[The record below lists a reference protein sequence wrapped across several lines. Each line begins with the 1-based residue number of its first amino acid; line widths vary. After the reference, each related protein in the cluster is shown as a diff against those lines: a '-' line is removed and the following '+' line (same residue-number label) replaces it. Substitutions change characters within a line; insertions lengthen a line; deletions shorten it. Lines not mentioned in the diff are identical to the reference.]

1 MSSLDARLKVLEQ
14 ANPQPYRWVWRDI
27 GETTADAIARAG
39 FAPDDCVIV
48 FGWKEDDAS
57 T

>member
-1 MSSLDARLKVLEQ
+1 MQNLERRVALLEQ
-14 ANPQPYRWVWRDI
+14 ANPQPYRWCWRNI

-39 FAPDDCVIV
+39 FATDDCVIV
-48 FGWKEDDAS
+48 FGWQEDDAN

>member
-1 MSSLDARLKVLEQ
+1 MQNLERRVALLEQ
-14 ANPQPYRWVWRDI
+14 ANPQPYRWCWRNI

-39 FAPDDCVIV
+39 FATDDCVIV
-48 FGWKEDDAS
+48 FGWKEDDAN